1 MNINPLYTTI
11 LERLRATYPDRD
23 LLFLVDDA
31 LHLALTPQM
40 TLHAE
45 EANKTLE
52 TVCAIWD
59 FLFAHHA
66 TRKTILVCIGGGIVT
81 DLGGFAAATYKRG
94 MDYINIPTT
103 LLAMIDASTGGKTGF
118 NYKGIKNSIGIIRQP
133 IDTWIEPD
141 FLTSLPS
148 HQLLSGYAE
157 LIKTALLDSPN
168 TYHQALVALEQINN
182 SSLPSSLIEHIV
194 TVKQRIVAQD
204 PQENGLRKALNLGHT
219 IGHAL
224 EEYSLAHQPHTPLS
238 HGYAV
243 MYGLVAELYLSVTQ
257 LGLDREVLR
266 SIAHTM
272 ITYYGRPQCACSDR
286 QELIQWMYDDK
297 KNEQPHT
304 ITFTLLHQIGKPA
317 INQIIPEEQIQEALE
332 YLFTL

>member
-1 MNINPLYTTI
+1 MNIDSLYTSI
-11 LERLRATYPDRD
+11 QERLRATYPGRD

-31 LHLALTPQM
+31 LHLALTPQL
-40 TLHAE
+40 TLHAQE
-45 EANKTLE
+45 SNKTLE

-59 FLFAHHA
+59 FLFDHHA
-66 TRKTILVCIGGGIVT
+66 TRKTLLVCIGGGIIT
-81 DLGGFAAATYKRG
+81 DLGGFAASTYKRG
-94 MDYINIPTT
+94 MDYLNIPTT

-141 FLTSLPS
+141 FLTSLPA

-168 TYHQALVALEQINN
+168 TYHQALTALEQND
-182 SSLPSSLIEHIV
+182 SLLSTSLIEHIV
-194 TVKQRIVAQD
+194 TIKQHIVAQD
-204 PQENGLRKALNLGHT
+204 PQENGLRKVLNLGHT
-219 IGHAL
+219 IAHAL
-224 EEYSLAHQPHTPLS
+224 EEYSLAQQPHSPLS

-243 MYGLVAELYLSVTQ
+243 MYGMVAELYLSVTQ
-257 LGLDREVLR
+257 LGLNREVLR
-266 SIAHTM
+266 SLTHTM

-286 QELIQWMYDDK
+286 KELIQWMYDDK
-297 KNEQPHT
+297 KNEQSHA
-304 ITFTLLHQIGKPA
+304 ITFTLLRQIGEPV
-317 INQIIPEEQIQEALE
+317 INQIIPEAQIQEALE

>member
-1 MNINPLYTTI
+1 MNIDSLYTSI
-11 LERLRATYPDRD
+11 QKRLRATYPDRD

-31 LHLALTPQM
+31 LHLALTPQL
-40 TLHAE
+40 TLHAQE
-45 EANKTLE
+45 SNKTLE

-59 FLFAHHA
+59 FLFDHHA
-66 TRKTILVCIGGGIVT
+66 TRKTLLVCIGGGIIT
-81 DLGGFAAATYKRG
+81 DLGGFAASTYKRG
-94 MDYINIPTT
+94 MDYLNIPTT

-141 FLTSLPS
+141 FLTSLPA

-168 TYHQALVALEQINN
+168 TYHQALTALEQND
-182 SSLPSSLIEHIV
+182 SLLSTSLIEHIV
-194 TVKQRIVAQD
+194 TIKQHIVAQD
-204 PQENGLRKALNLGHT
+204 PQENGLRKVLNLGHT
-219 IGHAL
+219 IAHAL
-224 EEYSLAHQPHTPLS
+224 EEYSLAQQPHSPLS

-243 MYGLVAELYLSVTQ
+243 MYGMVAELYLSVTQ
-257 LGLDREVLR
+257 LGLNREVLR
-266 SIAHTM
+266 SLTHTM

-286 QELIQWMYDDK
+286 KELIQWMYDDK
-297 KNEQPHT
+297 KNEQSHA
-304 ITFTLLHQIGKPA
+304 ITFTLLRQIGEPV
-317 INQIIPEEQIQEALE
+317 INQIIPEAQIQEALE